1 MLVEFIVIADSL
13 PLDELI
19 VRDFKMFSFKVD
31 ESISLE
37 LLQQHQA
44 EEIFMLI
51 DHNRNHLRKWL
62 LWVDKRKSAE
72 DMVPVIKYWLEN
84 LANNQGFDV
93 AIRNNGHLVGMIGV
107 QFDWG
112 NRAASIGY
120 FISKDSEGKGIIT
133 ISLKSLINELFG
145 RYSINRI
152 EIQCAANN
160 LKSQGIP
167 ERLGFKK
174 EGIKRAGQY
183 LYDHYEDLIVYS
195 LLRSEI

>member
-1 MLVEFIVIADSL
+1 
-13 PLDELI
+13 
-19 VRDFKMFSFKVD
+19 MFSFKVN

-37 LLQQHQA
+37 LLQQHNS
-44 EEIFMLI
+44 EEIFELI
-51 DHNRNHLRKWL
+51 DHNREHLRQWL
-62 LWVDKRKSAE
+62 LWVDKRKTSE

-93 AIRNNGHLVGMIGV
+93 AIRNDGHLVGMIGV

-120 FISKDSEGKGIIT
+120 FISKDREGKGIIT
-133 ISLKSLINELFG
+133 ISLKSLIHELFT
-145 RYSINRI
+145 RYSMKRI

-174 EGIKRAGQY
+174 ERIKRAGQF
-183 LYDHYEDLIVYS
+183 LYDHYEDLVVYS
-195 LLRSEI
+195 LLKDDQS

>member
-1 MLVEFIVIADSL
+1 
-13 PLDELI
+13 
-19 VRDFKMFSFKVD
+19 MFGFKVND
-31 ESISLE
+31 SISLE
-37 LLQQHQA
+37 LLQLHHT
-44 EEIFMLI
+44 EEIFKLI
-51 DHNRNHLRKWL
+51 DHNRDHLRQWL
-62 LWVDKRKSAE
+62 LWVDKRKTSD
-72 DMVPVIKYWLEN
+72 DMVPVINHWLEN

-93 AIRNNGHLVGMIGV
+93 AIRYNGELVGMIDV

-120 FISKDSEGKGIIT
+120 FLSKDSEGKGIIT
-133 ISLKSLINELFG
+133 ISLECMIKELFDT
-145 RYSINRI
+145 YSINRI

-167 ERLGFKK
+167 ERLGFNR

-195 LLRSEI
+195 LLKIEQS

>member
-1 MLVEFIVIADSL
+1 
-13 PLDELI
+13 
-19 VRDFKMFSFKVD
+19 MFSFKVN

-37 LLQQHQA
+37 LLQQHHA
-44 EEIFMLI
+44 EEIYQLI
-51 DHNRNHLRKWL
+51 DHNRDHLRKWL
-62 LWVDKRKSAE
+62 LWVDKRKAAE

-93 AIRNNGHLVGMIGV
+93 AIRHDGELVGMIGV

-112 NRAASIGY
+112 NQAASIGY
-120 FISKDSEGKGIIT
+120 FISKNSEGKGIIT
-133 ISLKSLINELFG
+133 ISLKSLIKELFD
-145 RYSINRI
+145 RYSMNRI

-174 EGIKRAGQY
+174 EGIKRAGQF
-183 LYDHYEDLIVYS
+183 LYDHYEDLVVYS
-195 LLRSEI
+195 LLKSEQS